1 MSGAKKTQ
9 TLAERLAR
17 AYTGAAYDVLRGRG
31 IRDTILPKKYG
42 KY

>member
-9 TLAERLAR
+9 TLAYRLAR
-17 AYTGAAYDVLRGRG
+17 AYTGAVYYVLRGRG

-42 KY
+42 KF